1 MDDRIT
7 IVDNPESGSYDAA
20 RGDRVIGTIV
30 YKRRED
36 RMVIR
41 HTVVDP
47 QFRGQGIG
55 QALARRA
62 LDDLAASGTT
72 LTNYCGFIADY
83 IERNPQYAAL
93 IDPGQPGRAHPR
105 DAALRA
111 AEQESWASAH
121 QDHS

>member
-1 MDDRIT
+1 MDSGIT
-7 IVDNPESGSYDAA
+7 ISDNPESGSYDAVL
-20 RGDRVIGTIV
+20 GDRAVGTIV
-30 YKRRED
+30 YERRGD

-62 LDDLAASGTT
+62 LEDLAASGTT
-72 LTNYCGFIADY
+72 LTNYCGFISDY
-83 IERNPQYAAL
+83 IEQHPQYAAL
-93 IDPGQPGRAHPR
+93 IDLDKPGRAHPR

-111 AEQESWASAH
+111 AGQES
-121 QDHS
+121 